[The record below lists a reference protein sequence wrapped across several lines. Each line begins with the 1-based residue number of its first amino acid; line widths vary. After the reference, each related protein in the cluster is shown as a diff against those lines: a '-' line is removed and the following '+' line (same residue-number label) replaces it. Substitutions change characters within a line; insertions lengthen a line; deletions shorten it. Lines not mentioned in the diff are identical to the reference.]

1 MTNGVDGL
9 RAGRRKRATRNVP
22 PPRHPA
28 APDAAKPQASEDQTP
43 TQPAP
48 APHLSVAPDP
58 TPEPAHQLQQSA
70 PERPLQPTEPAAQS
84 GENAYGNPV
93 QGAASEPDV
102 ATSAAPTPRETDR
115 RFDESGR
122 SGDTGS
128 VGTVD
133 LPDLDIDWADPLM
146 HVPMP
151 TRVSVANSVAQR
163 FKAVADQPGQPPQ
176 TELILEA
183 VNQHLD
189 RLPQLVLERRP
200 EERPQTSGFFL
211 RRAAVQK
218 QEPWVAIYMRPLA
231 GEVEALGR
239 IVEWVSRA
247 ITEGHPGRKKTTR
260 SEVVTA
266 ALAASYS
273 EAATAG

>member
-28 APDAAKPQASEDQTP
+28 APDAAKTQASEDQTP
-43 TQPAP
+43 PP

-58 TPEPAHQLQQSA
+58 APEPTHQVQQSA
-70 PERPLQPTEPAAQS
+70 PEPPLQPAEPAPS
-84 GENAYGNPV
+84 GEIAYEKPNQPTTG
-93 QGAASEPDV
+93 EPDRGQ
-102 ATSAAPTPRETDR
+102 PTPTARETDR
-115 RFDESGR
+115 QVDESDRGNA
-122 SGDTGS
+122 T
-128 VGTVD
+128 GTVGAVE
-133 LPDLDIDWADPLM
+133 LPDLDIDWTDPLM

-151 TRVSVANSVAQR
+151 TRVSVANSVGQR

-200 EERPQTSGFFL
+200 EERPQAAGFFL

-266 ALAASYS
+266 ALAASYP
-273 EAATAG
+273 EAATTD